1 MSLPP
6 LPKGFGQ
13 AFDLSSL
20 TQPKVEPS
28 DIPGIVVTQANLVK
42 EVIPLSNSKVVILIC
57 WSPRS
62 PQSLEL
68 IATMGKFL
76 VSDKGNNTESPW
88 ELAHVNVDSE
98 NQVAA
103 ALQVQSIPFA
113 VGIIGGQPVPLFE
126 SVPPNEQI
134 RMVINKVLELAAQKG
149 IGKAEAVA
157 ETEVPMEPEE
167 SEAMKAMEGGD
178 FVEAAKWFEKWIN
191 RKPGDQMAKLGLAQV
206 KLLQRIKDLNPQ
218 NVLADAS
225 SSPND
230 LEKQIKAAD
239 IEIANGQNKA
249 AFDRLIRAVKI
260 FEGDEQRRAREH
272 LLSLFMLV
280 DPNNPDLIK
289 ARQQLA
295 SALF

>member
-20 TQPKVEPS
+20 KQPKVETS
-28 DIPGIVVTQANLVK
+28 DLPGIAVTQSNLVK
-42 EVIPLSNSKVVILIC
+42 EIIPLSNSKVVILIC

-62 PQSLEL
+62 AQSLEL
-68 IATMGKFL
+68 ISTMGKFQTT
-76 VSDKGNNTESPW
+76 DKAEKDEAPW
-88 ELAHVNVDSE
+88 ELAHVNVDAES
-98 NQVAA
+98 QVAA

-113 VGIIGGQPVPLFE
+113 VGVIGGQPVPLFE

-149 IGKAEAVA
+149 IGKAEASG
-157 ETEVPMEPEE
+157 ESEVPMEPEE
-167 SEAMKAMEGGD
+167 VEAMAAMERGD
-178 FVEAAKWFEKWIN
+178 FETAGSWFEKWIN

-206 KLLQRIKDLNPQ
+206 QLLQRIKDLNPQ
-218 NVLADAS
+218 NVLAEAS

-230 LEKQIKAAD
+230 LEKQIRAAD
-239 IEIANGQNKA
+239 IEIANGQNKE

-260 FEGDEQRRAREH
+260 FEGDEQKKAREH
-272 LLSLFMLV
+272 LLNLFLLV

>member
-20 TQPKVEPS
+20 KQPKVETS
-28 DIPGIVVTQANLVK
+28 DLPGIAVTQSNLVK
-42 EVIPLSNSKVVILIC
+42 EIIPLSNSKVVILIC

-62 PQSLEL
+62 AQSLEL
-68 IATMGKFL
+68 ISTMGKFQTT
-76 VSDKGNNTESPW
+76 DKAEKNEAPW
-88 ELAHVNVDSE
+88 ELAHVNVDAES
-98 NQVAA
+98 QVAA

-113 VGIIGGQPVPLFE
+113 VGVIGGQPVPLFE

-149 IGKAEAVA
+149 IGKAEASG
-157 ETEVPMEPEE
+157 ESEVPMEPEE
-167 SEAMKAMEGGD
+167 VEAMAAMERGD
-178 FVEAAKWFEKWIN
+178 FETAGSWFEKWIN

-206 KLLQRIKDLNPQ
+206 QLLQRIKDLNPQ
-218 NVLADAS
+218 NVLAEAS

-230 LEKQIKAAD
+230 LEKQIRAAD
-239 IEIANGQNKA
+239 IEIANGQNKE

-260 FEGDEQRRAREH
+260 FEGDEQKKAREH
-272 LLSLFMLV
+272 LLNLFLLV

>member
-20 TQPKVEPS
+20 KQPKVETS
-28 DIPGIVVTQANLVK
+28 DLPGIAVTQSNLVK
-42 EVIPLSNSKVVILIC
+42 EIIPLSNSKVVILIC

-62 PQSLEL
+62 AQSLEL
-68 IATMGKFL
+68 ISTMGKFQTT
-76 VSDKGNNTESPW
+76 DKAEKNEAPW
-88 ELAHVNVDSE
+88 ELAHVNVDAES
-98 NQVAA
+98 QVAA

-113 VGIIGGQPVPLFE
+113 VGVIGGQPVPLFE

-149 IGKAEAVA
+149 IGKAEASG
-157 ETEVPMEPEE
+157 ESEVPMEPEE
-167 SEAMKAMEGGD
+167 VEAMAAMERGD
-178 FVEAAKWFEKWIN
+178 FETAGSWVEKWIN

-206 KLLQRIKDLNPQ
+206 QLLQRIKDLNPQ
-218 NVLADAS
+218 NVLAEAS

-230 LEKQIKAAD
+230 LEKQIRAAD
-239 IEIANGQNKA
+239 IEIANGQNKE

-260 FEGDEQRRAREH
+260 FEGDEQKKAREH
-272 LLSLFMLV
+272 LLNLFLLV